1 MIAHRLVLKDSYRR
15 FIATLN
21 HLKQTSFPVYITVWE
36 MIKFKIK
43 KLKLNLEILK
53 AKIRLRNSSMMQY
66 YC

>member
-21 HLKQTSFPVYITVWE
+21 HLKQTSFPVYITVRE

-43 KLKLNLEILK
+43 KIKLNLEILK
-53 AKIRLRNSSMMQY
+53 ALIRLRNSSMMQY